1 MTGLSV
7 KRSQLPM
14 MPTKLLC
21 NLKLNYPYLFVLKF
35 SQKYDLDEDDRL
47 SKKELE
53 GMIREFIV
61 PLREMVANILPKKE
75 DLPLDTAKQRMA
87 DLGVKPSQIDAADL
101 NGDGKLSF
109 LNEFMEQIGLP
120 LEMAKEMFG
129 NGTTSGLGTLIDA
142 NMVEEADVD
151 KNQFLNYNELLHLL
165 TVDAAIKLGDVEKDG
180 FLTQKEFNDG
190 FTKLQA
196 IYLQKD
202 TLVI

>member
-1 MTGLSV
+1 
-7 KRSQLPM
+7 
-14 MPTKLLC
+14 
-21 NLKLNYPYLFVLKF
+21 
-35 SQKYDLDEDDRL
+35 
-47 SKKELE
+47 
-53 GMIREFIV
+53 MIREFIV

-151 KNQFLNYNELLHLL
+151 ENQFLNYNELLHLL

-202 TLVI
+202 T